1 MEKIFLCGIKGTGMS
16 NLALILK
23 KIGYVV
29 SGCDKK
35 DFYSTQKKL
44 YNNDIDIFESFDKKN
59 IDPDIKYFIFSTAY
73 EKSKLVEYSK
83 TKYECFS
90 YPQFLA
96 HLTRTCKSYI
106 VCGTH
111 GKTSVS
117 ALTTY
122 ALSQSKRKEFPF
134 FSIYGSN
141 IIGEEDVCFQGVD
154 NLLIEGC
161 EYQDH
166 FLLYKADGILITNIE
181 FDHPDYFKDI
191 NMIIASFKK
200 LILNV
205 KPHGFVILNTDNY
218 NSSKLEVFIKNRRN
232 DLILITYGYKKKASV
247 SLECTTNRGEIIIP
261 MIYNSVY
268 MLPVKNKALMANYVA
283 AGILSSCILLDREK
297 PNLYLDENAII
308 FEEIF
313 ITIFNQSMEY
323 LQDFTGVSRRLEFI
337 AGDNDILYFDDYA
350 HHPTEIESVY
360 NELRYRYPTKK
371 ILTIFTPH
379 TASRTKAMMNDFAN
393 ALMMGDELILTPT
406 FSSARED
413 YDLIDPSL
421 TLLSRI
427 QKKLS
432 DTNLYALKAVNYFD
446 CDEDCIIKSNS
457 DMTENYICLI
467 LGAANKT
474 YLIDEIIKFRTKN
487 Y

>member
-1 MEKIFLCGIKGTGMS
+1 
-16 NLALILK
+16 
-23 KIGYVV
+23 
-29 SGCDKK
+29 
-35 DFYSTQKKL
+35 
-44 YNNDIDIFESFDKKN
+44 
-59 IDPDIKYFIFSTAY
+59 
-73 EKSKLVEYSK
+73 
-83 TKYECFS
+83 
-90 YPQFLA
+90 
-96 HLTRTCKSYI
+96 
-106 VCGTH
+106 
-111 GKTSVS
+111 
-117 ALTTY
+117 
-122 ALSQSKRKEFPF
+122 
-134 FSIYGSN
+134 
-141 IIGEEDVCFQGVD
+141 
-154 NLLIEGC
+154 
-161 EYQDH
+161 
-166 FLLYKADGILITNIE
+166 
-181 FDHPDYFKDI
+181 
-191 NMIIASFKK
+191 
-200 LILNV
+200 
-205 KPHGFVILNTDNY
+205 
-218 NSSKLEVFIKNRRN
+218 
-232 DLILITYGYKKKASV
+232 
-247 SLECTTNRGEIIIP
+247 
-261 MIYNSVY
+261 